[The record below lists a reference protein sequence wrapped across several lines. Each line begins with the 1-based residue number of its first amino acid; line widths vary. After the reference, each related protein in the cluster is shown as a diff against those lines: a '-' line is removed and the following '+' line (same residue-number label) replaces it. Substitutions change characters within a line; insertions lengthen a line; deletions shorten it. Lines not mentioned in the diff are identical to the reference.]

1 MIVFK
6 TLQNFSVII
15 RHNRTLQFEK
25 RIMKLKEIL
34 QSIEKS
40 NQLVKSFDSDKI
52 LLNALIS
59 LDKSIRPLQVHF
71 EYIFNLHR

>member
-25 RIMKLKEIL
+25 RIMKSKEIL

-40 NQLVKSFDSDKI
+40 NQLVKSFNSDKI

-59 LDKSIRPLQVHF
+59 LDNSIRPLQVHF
-71 EYIFNLHR
+71 EYIFNLRR

>member
-25 RIMKLKEIL
+25 QIMKSKEIL
-34 QSIEKS
+34 QSIERS
-40 NQLVKSFDSDKI
+40 NQLVKSFNSDKI

-59 LDKSIRPLQVHF
+59 LDNSIRPLQVHF
-71 EYIFNLHR
+71 EYIFNLRR